1 MLRPLRNA
9 ARLGV
14 RVVPRTMQP
23 TANHV
28 RCIAMINRHMLPM
41 RDVGGP
47 ISGLPQ
53 ARFFATGEI
62 LEMTVPDL
70 GAESITEGTIMEWK
84 FAVGDAVNKGDVI
97 TVIETDKVTVE
108 VNAPD
113 SGTIKELYVAEGAVC
128 EVGKPLV
135 KIELGPGGAAP
146 AKAAPAADAAPTP
159 AASPAGGG
167 GSMLA
172 KGLEAAAAQ
181 REGKPAPA
189 APAAAAP
196 KAAPKPAAAAPPSI
210 SVPGS
215 REERRVKMTRMRSRI
230 ATRLK
235 DAQNTAAM
243 LTTFQEVDMGP
254 CMEMRSKYK
263 DAFEKAHGAKLGF
276 MSIFCKA
283 AACALTELPAVNA
296 VIDDETSEIVYRDY
310 ADISVAVASPRGLVV
325 PVIKNVESMSFLEIE
340 QSIAHFAA
348 KAKADALT
356 LDEMTGGTFTISNG
370 GIFGSMMG
378 TPIINPP
385 QSAILGMHA
394 TKMRP
399 SVVDGQIVARPI
411 MYLALTYD
419 HRIVDGREAVTFLV
433 SIRDKVEDP
442 RRLLLDL

>member
-1 MLRPLRNA
+1 MRT
-9 ARLGV
+9 LGGAV
-14 RVVPRTMQP
+14 T
-23 TANHV
+23 
-28 RCIAMINRHMLPM
+28 C
-41 RDVGGP
+41 
-47 ISGLPQ
+47 LPQ
-53 ARFFATGEI
+53 VRFFATGDI
-62 LEMTVPDL
+62 FEMTVPDL

-84 FAVGDAVNKGDVI
+84 LAKGDPVNKGDVI

-108 VNAPD
+108 VNAPE
-113 SGTIKELYVAEGAVC
+113 SGTIEELLVEEGAVC
-128 EVGKPLV
+128 EVGKPLL
-135 KIELGPGGAAP
+135 KIKLGPGGSAP
-146 AKAAPAADAAPTP
+146 AKAPEAAPAAAAAP
-159 AASPAGGG
+159 AASAPPS
-167 GSMLA
+167 SMLA
-172 KGLEAAAAQ
+172 QGLEAAHAE
-181 REGKPAPA
+181 REGKPAA
-189 APAAAAP
+189 APAAAP
-196 KAAPKPAAAAPPSI
+196 KAAPKAAPAAPAPSI

-215 REERRVKMTRMRSRI
+215 REERRVKMTRMRARI

-254 CMEMRSKYK
+254 VMEMRSKYK
-263 DAFEKAHGAKLGF
+263 DAFEKAHGCKLGF

-296 VIDDETSEIVYRDY
+296 VIDDTTNEIVYRDY

-399 SVVDGQIVARPI
+399 AVVDGQIVARPI